1 MPRQF
6 LCTLIS
12 KEIKTIKLRQ
22 NKSDSSRKMKRIR
35 STESHVETL
44 PKSKRNDK
52 KINEDEDD
60 DDSNVFMSTQ
70 FISQSTATNSSIK
83 ISVVDNDNTA
93 SNESHNQLNG
103 TIIENNH
110 VTEKNNQVPDELSLK
125 QLFELAN
132 KDEFPF
138 KVFIFNKE
146 ISYITPVTHFFTT
159 ETRIFEEKPDRCI
172 EFKCKINDCK
182 LHCKLGA
189 LTNLNHHLRIHEDSR
204 NWYFK
209 YQKHKG
215 NKNSNPLTE
224 GQLNLVKLFV
234 TSYQSLSM
242 LSNEW
247 FRKLINNSVEIPS
260 EFYFRYDF
268 LGRVINSLHDV
279 IEDLLKK
286 AVVVTIIPD
295 IWEKN
300 LNHRLGL
307 GATLTFDSFEKEL
320 LILGV
325 ELIEGN
331 NAEAIKKVTENIVN
345 GYSFDKNKIKGINLQ
360 FKF

>member
-93 SNESHNQLNG
+93 SNESHYQFNG

-125 QLFELAN
+125 QLFELAT
-132 KDEFPF
+132 K
-138 KVFIFNKE
+138 
-146 ISYITPVTHFFTT
+146 ISFHLKYSFSIKKYL
-159 ETRIFEEKPDRCI
+159 I
-172 EFKCKINDCK
+172 
-182 LHCKLGA
+182 LH
-189 LTNLNHHLRIHEDSR
+189 
-204 NWYFK
+204 
-209 YQKHKG
+209 
-215 NKNSNPLTE
+215 
-224 GQLNLVKLFV
+224 
-234 TSYQSLSM
+234 QSLISSQQKLEFLRKNQIDA
-242 LSNEW
+242 LS
-247 FRKLINNSVEIPS
+247 LSV
-260 EFYFRYDF
+260 
-268 LGRVINSLHDV
+268 
-279 IEDLLKK
+279 K
-286 AVVVTIIPD
+286 
-295 IWEKN
+295 
-300 LNHRLGL
+300 
-307 GATLTFDSFEKEL
+307 
-320 LILGV
+320 
-325 ELIEGN
+325 
-331 NAEAIKKVTENIVN
+331 
-345 GYSFDKNKIKGINLQ
+345 
-360 FKF
+360 